1 MKKNR
6 TREERALR
14 YAAVLLRLTVLLWIA
29 VLLLCLLEPGCL
41 AMDAAAAAAETD
53 PAVTW
58 LAAAAAETD
67 PAVTWLAA
75 VGAGWLT
82 WRGMVLVLKLDEPR
96 RKRTRRR

>member
-14 YAAVLLRLTVLLWIA
+14 YAAALLRLTVLLWIA

-53 PAVTW
+53 PT
-58 LAAAAAETD
+58 
-67 PAVTWLAA
+67 VTWLAA
-75 VGAGWLT
+75 VDAGWLT

-96 RKRTRRR
+96 RKRGVRR

>member
-14 YAAVLLRLTVLLWIA
+14 YAAMLLRLT

-41 AMDAAAAAAETD
+41 AADMTAGAAETD
-53 PAVTW
+53 PT
-58 LAAAAAETD
+58 
-67 PAVTWLAA
+67 VTWLAA

-82 WRGMVLVLKLDEPR
+82 WRGMALVLKLDEPR
-96 RKRTRRR
+96 RKRGVRR

>member
-14 YAAVLLRLTVLLWIA
+14 YAAALLRLTVLLWIA

-53 PAVTW
+53 QT
-58 LAAAAAETD
+58 
-67 PAVTWLAA
+67 VTWLAA
-75 VGAGWLT
+75 VGAAWLT
-82 WRGMVLVLKLDEPR
+82 WRGMALVLKLDEPR
-96 RKRTRRR
+96 RKRGVRR

>member
-14 YAAVLLRLTVLLWIA
+14 YAAALLRLTVLLWIA

-41 AMDAAAAAAETD
+41 AADMTAGAAAETD
-53 PAVTW
+53 PT
-58 LAAAAAETD
+58 
-67 PAVTWLAA
+67 VTWLAA

-82 WRGMVLVLKLDEPR
+82 WRAMVLVLKLDEPR
-96 RKRTRRR
+96 RKRGVRR

>member
-14 YAAVLLRLTVLLWIA
+14 YAAALLRLTVLLWIA

-41 AMDAAAAAAETD
+41 AMDAVAAAAETD
-53 PAVTW
+53 PT
-58 LAAAAAETD
+58 
-67 PAVTWLAA
+67 VTWLAA

-82 WRGMVLVLKLDEPR
+82 WRAMTLVLKLDEPR
-96 RKRTRRR
+96 RKRARRG

>member
-14 YAAVLLRLTVLLWIA
+14 YAAALLRLTVLLWIA

-41 AMDAAAAAAETD
+41 AANMTAAAAAETD
-53 PAVTW
+53 PT
-58 LAAAAAETD
+58 
-67 PAVTWLAA
+67 VTWLAA

-96 RKRTRRR
+96 RKRGARR

>member
-14 YAAVLLRLTVLLWIA
+14 YAAALLRLTVLLWIA
-29 VLLLCLLEPGCL
+29 VLLLCLLETGCL

-53 PAVTW
+53 QT
-58 LAAAAAETD
+58 
-67 PAVTWLAA
+67 VTWLAA

-82 WRGMVLVLKLDEPR
+82 WRGMALVLKLDEPR
-96 RKRTRRR
+96 RKRGVRR

>member
-14 YAAVLLRLTVLLWIA
+14 YAAALLRLAVLLWIA

-58 LAAAAAETD
+58 LAA
-67 PAVTWLAA
+67 
-75 VGAGWLT
+75 VGTGWLT

-96 RKRTRRR
+96 RKRGVRR

>member
-14 YAAVLLRLTVLLWIA
+14 YAAALLRLTVLLWIA

-41 AMDAAAAAAETD
+41 AMDAT
-53 PAVTW
+53 
-58 LAAAAAETD
+58 AAAAETD

-75 VGAGWLT
+75 VGAAWLT

-96 RKRTRRR
+96 RKRARRR

>member
-14 YAAVLLRLTVLLWIA
+14 YAAALLRLTVLLWIA
-29 VLLLCLLEPGCL
+29 VLLEPGCL

-53 PAVTW
+53 PT
-58 LAAAAAETD
+58 
-67 PAVTWLAA
+67 VTWLAA

-82 WRGMVLVLKLDEPR
+82 WRGMVLVLKLDEPG

>member
-6 TREERALR
+6 TREEKALR
-14 YAAVLLRLTVLLWIA
+14 YAAALLRLTVLLWIA

-41 AMDAAAAAAETD
+41 AADMTAGAAAETD
-53 PAVTW
+53 PT
-58 LAAAAAETD
+58 
-67 PAVTWLAA
+67 VTWLAA

-96 RKRTRRR
+96 RKRGVRR

>member
-14 YAAVLLRLTVLLWIA
+14 YAAALLRLTVLLWIA
-29 VLLLCLLEPGCL
+29 VLLLYLLEPGCL

-53 PAVTW
+53 PT
-58 LAAAAAETD
+58 
-67 PAVTWLAA
+67 VTWLAA

-82 WRGMVLVLKLDEPR
+82 WRGMALVLKLDEPG

>member
-1 MKKNR
+1 MQVLK
-6 TREERALR
+6 TATTWDV
-14 YAAVLLRLTVLLWIA
+14 YHGAVPEIEATVLLWIA

-58 LAAAAAETD
+58 LAA
-67 PAVTWLAA
+67 

-82 WRGMVLVLKLDEPR
+82 WRGMVLVLKLDEPG
-96 RKRTRRR
+96 RKRGVRR

>member
-6 TREERALR
+6 TREEERLRRAAALLR
-14 YAAVLLRLTVLLWIA
+14 FAVLMWIA
-29 VLLLCLLEPGCL
+29 VVLLCLLEPGCF
-41 AMDAAAAAAETD
+41 AMDTAAT
-53 PAVTW
+53 
-58 LAAAAAETD
+58 AAAETD

-96 RKRTRRR
+96 RKRARRR

>member
-14 YAAVLLRLTVLLWIA
+14 YAAALLRLTVLLWIA

-53 PAVTW
+53 PT
-58 LAAAAAETD
+58 
-67 PAVTWLAA
+67 VTWLAA

-82 WRGMVLVLKLDEPR
+82 WCGMALVLKLDEPR
-96 RKRTRRR
+96 RKRGVRR

>member
-14 YAAVLLRLTVLLWIA
+14 YAAALLRLTVLLWIA

-58 LAAAAAETD
+58 LAA
-67 PAVTWLAA
+67 

-82 WRGMVLVLKLDEPR
+82 WRGMMLALKLDEPG

>member
-14 YAAVLLRLTVLLWIA
+14 YAAALLRLTVLLWIA

-53 PAVTW
+53 PT
-58 LAAAAAETD
+58 
-67 PAVTWLAA
+67 VTWLAA

-82 WRGMVLVLKLDEPR
+82 WRGMGLVLKLDEPR
-96 RKRTRRR
+96 RKRGARR

>member
-14 YAAVLLRLTVLLWIA
+14 YAAALLRLTVLLWIA
-29 VLLLCLLEPGCL
+29 VLLLCLLEPGC
-41 AMDAAAAAAETD
+41 
-53 PAVTW
+53 
-58 LAAAAAETD
+58 

-82 WRGMVLVLKLDEPR
+82 WRGMALVLKLDEPR
-96 RKRTRRR
+96 RKRGVRR

>member
-14 YAAVLLRLTVLLWIA
+14 YAAALLRLTVLLWIA

-58 LAAAAAETD
+58 LAA
-67 PAVTWLAA
+67 

-82 WRGMVLVLKLDEPR
+82 WRGMALVLKLDEPG
-96 RKRTRRR
+96 RKRGARR

>member
-14 YAAVLLRLTVLLWIA
+14 YAAALLRLAVLLWIA

-41 AMDAAAAAAETD
+41 AADMTAGAAAETD
-53 PAVTW
+53 S
-58 LAAAAAETD
+58 
-67 PAVTWLAA
+67 AVTWLAA

-96 RKRTRRR
+96 RKRGVRR

>member
-14 YAAVLLRLTVLLWIA
+14 YAAALLRLTVLLWIA

-41 AMDAAAAAAETD
+41 AADMTAG
-53 PAVTW
+53 
-58 LAAAAAETD
+58 AAAETD

-75 VGAGWLT
+75 VGAAWLT
-82 WRGMVLVLKLDEPR
+82 WRGMALVLKLDEPR
-96 RKRTRRR
+96 RKRGVRR

>member
-14 YAAVLLRLTVLLWIA
+14 YAAALLRLTVLLWIA

-53 PAVTW
+53 QT
-58 LAAAAAETD
+58 
-67 PAVTWLAA
+67 VTWLAA
-75 VGAGWLT
+75 VGAAWLT

-96 RKRTRRR
+96 RKRGVRR

>member
-1 MKKNR
+1 MQKRDRR

-14 YAAVLLRLTVLLWIA
+14 RAQTLLRLAVLLWIA
-29 VLLLCLLEPGCL
+29 VLLLCLLSPDCL
-41 AMDAAAAAAETD
+41 AMDA
-53 PAVTW
+53 
-58 LAAAAAETD
+58 AAAAAETD

-96 RKRTRRR
+96 RKRGARR

>member
-53 PAVTW
+53 PT
-58 LAAAAAETD
+58 
-67 PAVTWLAA
+67 VTWLAA
-75 VGAGWLT
+75 VGAGWRT

-96 RKRTRRR
+96 RKRGVRR

>member
-14 YAAVLLRLTVLLWIA
+14 YAAALLRLTVLLWIA

-58 LAAAAAETD
+58 LAA
-67 PAVTWLAA
+67 
-75 VGAGWLT
+75 VGASWLT

>member
-53 PAVTW
+53 QT
-58 LAAAAAETD
+58 
-67 PAVTWLAA
+67 VTWLAA

-82 WRGMVLVLKLDEPR
+82 WRAMPLVLKLAEPR
-96 RKRTRRR
+96 RKRRVRR

>member
-14 YAAVLLRLTVLLWIA
+14 YAAALLRLTVLLWIA

-53 PAVTW
+53 PTVTW
-58 LAAAAAETD
+58 L
-67 PAVTWLAA
+67 VA

>member
-41 AMDAAAAAAETD
+41 AMDAAAT
-53 PAVTW
+53 AV
-58 LAAAAAETD
+58 ETD

-75 VGAGWLT
+75 VGASWLT
-82 WRGMVLVLKLDEPR
+82 WRGMLLVLKLDEPR
-96 RKRTRRR
+96 RKRGVRR